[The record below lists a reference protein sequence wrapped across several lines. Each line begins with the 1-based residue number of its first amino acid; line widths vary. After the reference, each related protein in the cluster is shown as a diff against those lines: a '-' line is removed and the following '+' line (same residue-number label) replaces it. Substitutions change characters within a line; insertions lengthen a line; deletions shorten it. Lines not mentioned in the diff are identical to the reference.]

1 MTDFMFPIAYS
12 FLTHRL
18 LCRSQGE
25 WATLRAAGAMSRESR
40 LLPSAHARYSRP
52 ECEVPRAWEG
62 SSVHPHPAYS
72 TAETRLFW
80 RVRLSSMW
88 CVLVSL
94 QMLLKLKGETEWSQH
109 FTQETVHLLT
119 GIHCSRLSSKG
130 CLEVAFWVGSYSG
143 HILT

>member
-1 MTDFMFPIAYS
+1 MTDFMVSYCILFS
-12 FLTHRL
+12 H
-18 LCRSQGE
+18 SQVALQKPGRMSHPQSCWSHVPGE
-25 WATLRAAGAMSRESR
+25 QTPSLGPCKILQAGMWSPQSVR
-40 LLPSAHARYSRP
+40 
-52 ECEVPRAWEG
+52 

-109 FTQETVHLLT
+109 FTQETVHLLN

-130 CLEVAFWVGSYSG
+130 YLEVAFWVGSYSG
-143 HILT
+143 HIST